1 MTDRIEQRI
10 NSLNKRLNSEKRFR
24 IYCIGAM
31 SFALAWVLILFLNI
45 FSSGYS
51 AFYRTVIQVDVPF
64 LNLIE
69 DTTQFSEMSSEDI
82 NNLSMYS
89 FSKKAIYGLFPDIEE
104 KKDKK
109 MLIRLFSIE
118 FEQEIREFLKSNKSN
133 INETE
138 SIYLTASDDVDQVN
152 KGNYPRDLDED
163 KRRIKDI
170 QLLFFDD
177 LVDRGL
183 VSYEFNLPF
192 LMRGDSR
199 EPELAGVGG
208 SIVGSLFTILVV
220 LILSFPIGIFAAIYL
235 EEFATKN
242 KVTAFIEININNLAA
257 VPSIVFGLLGL
268 GIILNTF
275 GLPRSTPLVG
285 GIVLSLM
292 TLPTIIIATRAS
304 LRAVPP
310 SIREGALAVGATKM
324 QAVMHHVVPVAMPGA
339 LTGTIIGLAQAL
351 GETAPLLLIGMV
363 AFVVD
368 VPQTPLDASASLPVQ
383 VYLWS
388 ESAERGY
395 VEKTSATIM
404 MLLGFLILMNL
415 AAVLIRRKFET
426 KW

>member
-82 NNLSMYS
+82 NSLSMYS

-138 SIYLTASDDVDQVN
+138 TIYLTASDDVDQVN

-235 EEFATKN
+235 EEFAPKN
-242 KVTAFIEININNLAA
+242 KVTDFIEININNLAA